1 MKVVHLVPAM
11 EQGGVESVVC
21 DLNRVLTRAGWGSV
35 VISKGGRLVET
46 IERDGGRHVA
56 LDLKSKNPLTYLS
69 RVLRLRRLLRA
80 EKPDLVC
87 AHSRVP
93 AWLYVGVR
101 KFNSVIRLF
110 GYSVIDPPWIT
121 YAHGANSVSRYSE
134 VMTKGDLVVT
144 PSRFLAE
151 DLKENYGTPEEKIRV
166 IPNAVDLV
174 RFDPDNLDQAFIEAK
189 RREWGIREGDHVIM
203 AVGRI
208 TKVKG
213 LDSLIRDFAELC
225 RRGVPAAS
233 EKEGSVLADAART
246 PRPRKLVIVGGAD
259 KHHLKYLESLKALA
273 VSLNLNLPSQPP
285 SVFFAGPQSKIPECL
300 SIADEVVSANTTK
313 PESFGLS
320 IVEAYAMNKPVRA
333 KRFGGAA
340 EVMEAVEKSGE
351 LTLREAVLELYSVGN
366 FSQSTLAA
374 YVELFAGSQVSM
386 V

>member
-1 MKVVHLVPAM
+1 VKVVHLVPAM

-21 DLNRVLTRAGWGSV
+21 DLNRVLTKAGWESV
-35 VISKGGRLVET
+35 VVSKGGRLVEM
-46 IERDGGRHVA
+46 IKRDGGRHISC
-56 LDLKSKNPLTYLS
+56 DLKSKNPLTCLS
-69 RVLRLRRLLRA
+69 RVLGLRRILRA

-101 KFNSVIRLF
+101 TLDSTIRRF
-110 GYSVIDPPWIT
+110 DDSTVPPSPPWIT
-121 YAHGANSVSRYSE
+121 YAHGANSVSRYSA

-144 PSRFLAE
+144 PSRFLA
-151 DLKENYGTPEEKIRV
+151 DYLMENYGTDEKKIRV
-166 IPNAVDLV
+166 IPNAVDME
-174 RFDPDNLDQAFIEAK
+174 RFSPDNLDRAFVAEK
-189 RREWGIREGDHVIM
+189 RREWGIEDGDRVLM

-213 LDSLIRDFAELC
+213 LDDLIRRF
-225 RRGVPAAS
+225 AS
-233 EKEGSVLADAART
+233 ESDATRT
-246 PRPRKLVIVGGAD
+246 PCRRKLVIVGGAD
-259 KHHLKYLESLKALA
+259 KHHVQYLESLKRLA
-273 VSLNLNLPSQPP
+273 ASLNLNLPSQPP
-285 SVFFAGPQSKIPECL
+285 SVVFAGPQSKIPECL

-340 EVMEAVEKSGE
+340 EVMEAVENAGARSF
-351 LTLREAVLELYSVGN
+351 REAVLPLYGVDR
-366 FSQSTLAA
+366 FAERTLAV
-374 YVELFAGSQVSM
+374 YRELVNM